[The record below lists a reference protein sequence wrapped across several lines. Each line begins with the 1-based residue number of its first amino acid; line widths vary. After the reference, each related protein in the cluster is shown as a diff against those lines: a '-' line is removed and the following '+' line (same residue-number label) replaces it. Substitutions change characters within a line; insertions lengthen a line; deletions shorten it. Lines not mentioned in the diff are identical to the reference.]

1 MKVSTYTSI
10 LHINNRHTL
19 LFNAF
24 TQKFVIVRN
33 KVIDLSNNNILS
45 LSAEFPD
52 LYQQLTD
59 AEIIVDES
67 LDEVLRLRKLI
78 IDSDNNAS
86 EYILH
91 INPTL
96 DCNFNC
102 WYCYENHIPHSRMDT
117 EVLNGTLRY
126 IDSVLQNP
134 EIKTFELGFFGG
146 EPLFHFN
153 RIAKTVI
160 SHVADICTKNQVY
173 LHVHFTSNGAL
184 LTDEIIAFLSQFN
197 CGFQITLDGGKDEHD
212 RTRYNK
218 SSNGSYDIIINN
230 IIKLS
235 LAKIDTIVRVNYTS
249 TNIDSVW
256 SILDSFSDIP
266 SINRQYI
273 KFDFQRVWQD
283 RSYSNDE
290 TGHKIRDIRQ
300 KFQRA
305 GYIVLANYIPHNVTD
320 SCYGDKINHILINYN
335 GDVFGCTARDFTIEN
350 RIGQLDSKGVIHFN
364 NELVDKRN
372 NSKLSKSVCQNC
384 RIAPLCGGGCKQR
397 AIEDNYDDRCT
408 LEYSESDMDRIIL
421 DIFKHSFNLKDS

>member
-1 MKVSTYTSI
+1 M
-10 LHINNRHTL
+10 
-19 LFNAF
+19 
-24 TQKFVIVRN
+24 
-33 KVIDLSNNNILS
+33 IDLSKNSIQLF
-45 LSAEFPD
+45 SAELPH
-52 LYQQLTD
+52 LYQQLSD
-59 AEIIVDES
+59 AGIIVDES
-67 LDEVLRLRKLI
+67 LDEVLRLRTLI
-78 IDSDNNAS
+78 EDTDNNS
-86 EYILH
+86 NEYILH

-102 WYCYENHIPHSRMDT
+102 WYCYENHIPHSCMNT

-126 IDSVLQNP
+126 IESVLHNS

-146 EPLFHFN
+146 EPLFYFN

-160 SHVADICTKNQVY
+160 SHVAGMCAKNQVY

-184 LTDEIIAFLSQFN
+184 LNDGIIAFLSQFN

-218 SSNGSYDIIINN
+218 SSNGSYDIIVNN

-249 TNIDSVW
+249 SNIDSV
-256 SILDSFSDIP
+256 STILGSFNNIS
-266 SINRQYI
+266 SINRKYI

-283 RSYSNDE
+283 RNCLNDE
-290 TGHKIRDIRQ
+290 TEHKIRGIRL
-300 KFQRA
+300 KFQSA
-305 GYIVLANYIPHNVTD
+305 GFIVLANYIPHDVTD
-320 SCYGDKINHILINYN
+320 SCYGDKINHVLINYN

-350 RIGQLDSKGVIHFN
+350 RIGQLDAKGVIHFN
-364 NELVDKRN
+364 NGLVNKRN
-372 NSKLSKSVCQNC
+372 NSKLSKSICQNC

-408 LEYSESDMDRIIL
+408 LEYSESDMDGIIL